1 MKYAFENLE
10 VWKKSRIFVKEIY
23 GVTKLYPQ
31 EEKFGLTNQLRRA
44 SVSIS
49 SNIAEG
55 STRLSNRD
63 KSRFYEVAYGS
74 LIEVLNQLI
83 LSYDLEF
90 LSNDNLTRLRTQIEE
105 LSRMLLALH
114 KSASL
119 PYTHKP

>member
-114 KSASL
+114 KSASH